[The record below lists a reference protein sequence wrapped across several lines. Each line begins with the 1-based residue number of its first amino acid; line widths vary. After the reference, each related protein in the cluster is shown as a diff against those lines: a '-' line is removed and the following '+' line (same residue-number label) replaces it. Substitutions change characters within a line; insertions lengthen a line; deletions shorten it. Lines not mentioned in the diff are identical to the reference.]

1 MSRNETANAAD
12 GLEAR
17 LRDKLEAK
25 LEDRRAMLTDGAIN
39 VGAQWAS
46 GWREAMRR
54 EGRAIAGGWPGTL
67 PEARARVAAYFGAE
81 LARRRMPVMTTD
93 ELQVAVAA
101 TYEKARRDWLTH
113 E

>member
-1 MSRNETANAAD
+1 MSRVETASRSA
-12 GLEAR
+12 ESR
-17 LRDKLEAK
+17 V
-25 LEDRRAMLTDGAIN
+25 EDRQSMLTAGAITI
-39 VGAQWAS
+39 GAEWAH

-93 ELQVAVAA
+93 ELQIAVAA

>member
-1 MSRNETANAAD
+1 MSRVETASRSAESR
-12 GLEAR
+12 LEAR
-17 LRDKLEAK
+17 V
-25 LEDRRAMLTDGAIN
+25 EDRKAMLTDGAIT
-39 VGAQWAS
+39 VGAEWAS

>member
-1 MSRNETANAAD
+1 MSRVEAA
-12 GLEAR
+12 GRSTEARLEAR
-17 LRDKLEAK
+17 L
-25 LEDRRAMLTDGAIN
+25 EDRRLMLSDGALSI
-39 VGAQWAS
+39 GAEWAH

>member
-1 MSRNETANAAD
+1 MSRVEAAVRST
-12 GLEAR
+12 EAR
-17 LRDKLEAK
+17 TEARAEAR
-25 LEDRRAMLTDGAIN
+25 LEDRRAMLTDGAMSI
-39 VGAQWAS
+39 GAEWAH

-67 PEARARVAAYFGAE
+67 PEARARVAAYFGAK

>member
-1 MSRNETANAAD
+1 MSRVETASAAESR
-12 GLEAR
+12 LEAR
-17 LRDKLEAK
+17 L
-25 LEDRRAMLTDGAIN
+25 EDRRVMLNDGAIT
-39 VGAQWAS
+39 VGAEWAH

>member
-1 MSRNETANAAD
+1 MSRVEAA
-12 GLEAR
+12 GRSPEAR
-17 LRDKLEAK
+17 
-25 LEDRRAMLTDGAIN
+25 LEDRRAMLSDGALSI
-39 VGAQWAS
+39 GAEWAH

-81 LARRRMPVMTTD
+81 LAKRRMPVMTTD

>member
-1 MSRNETANAAD
+1 MSRVETANAAESR
-12 GLEAR
+12 LEAR
-17 LRDKLEAK
+17 Q
-25 LEDRRAMLTDGAIN
+25 EDRRAMLTDGAIS

>member
-1 MSRNETANAAD
+1 MSRVETANAAESRV
-12 GLEAR
+12 EAR
-17 LRDKLEAK
+17 LEAK
-25 LEDRRAMLTDGAIN
+25 LEDRRAMLTDGAIS